1 MKTFFTFLFIF
12 FIGFG
17 VFAQKAIAP
26 YQKAAVATD
35 KVTIDAQAFSIEK
48 VYPNPVKDLLTI
60 DLRSAVSGSIE
71 VSLINILGS
80 EVKRWDEF
88 SLSKGD
94 QKLKLDL
101 SQFNSGMY
109 ILKITQQGQVR
120 TQVLKKT

>member
-12 FIGFG
+12 FIGFAA
-17 VFAQKAIAP
+17 FSQKATLP
-26 YQKAAVATD
+26 YQKAAVASD
-35 KVTIDAQAFSIEK
+35 KVIIDAQAFSIEK
-48 VYPNPVKDLLTI
+48 VYPNPVKDFLTI

-88 SLSKGD
+88 SLSRGD

-101 SQFNSGMY
+101 SQFKSGMY

-120 TQVLKKT
+120 SQVLKKN

>member
-1 MKTFFTFLFIF
+1 MKTIFTFLFIF
-12 FIGFG
+12 FIGF
-17 VFAQKAIAP
+17 VTFAQKATST
-26 YQKAAVATD
+26 YQKAGIIAD
-35 KVTIDAQAFSIEK
+35 KVMIDAQAFSIEK

-80 EVKRWDEF
+80 EVKRWDQF

-101 SQFNSGMY
+101 SQFKSGMY
-109 ILKITQQGQVR
+109 ILKITQQGQAR
-120 TQVLKKT
+120 TQILKKN

>member
-1 MKTFFTFLFIF
+1 MKTFYTFLFIF

-17 VFAQKAIAP
+17 ALAQKATSP
-26 YQKAAVATD
+26 NQKSGSVAD
-35 KVTIDAQAFSIEK
+35 KLIIDANAFSIEK

-60 DLRSAVSGSIE
+60 DLRSAVAGDIE

-80 EVKRWDEF
+80 EVKKWNEF
-88 SLSKGD
+88 SLSQGD

-101 SQFNSGMY
+101 SQFKSGLY
-109 ILKITQQGQVR
+109 ILKIVQQGQTR